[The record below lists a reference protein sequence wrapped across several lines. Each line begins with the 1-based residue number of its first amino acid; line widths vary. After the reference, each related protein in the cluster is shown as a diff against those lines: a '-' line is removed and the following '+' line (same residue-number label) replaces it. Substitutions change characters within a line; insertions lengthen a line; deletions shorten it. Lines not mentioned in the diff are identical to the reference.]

1 MKWKEDEIL
10 SSFTKYKRLELPVS
24 TERYDINVFNKN
36 NVVIDSEF
44 HNLDIKNQN
53 QDNLLNSE
61 ISRATAKEN
70 EIIQEVNAEIARAK
84 DSENNL
90 SNIIRIETDRAVM
103 SENNI
108 QENIS
113 EHIANELNPH
123 KVSAEQLDLGNV
135 DNTADIDKPV
145 SIAQQNAIDSAVS
158 NHNTSISV
166 HSDIRDLISNL
177 TTKLNALMDSDDTTL
192 DQLSEIV
199 NYIKSN
205 RSLIENVTTVKVNI
219 SDIVDNLTSTAAN
232 KPLSANQGRILK
244 EIITAL
250 TKDDIGLGNV
260 ENKSSKTIREELT
273 KENVINAL
281 GYTPP
286 ATNTNTW
293 KANSSTSEGYVAS
306 GANQAN
312 KVWKTDANGNPAWRD
327 DSWSENN
334 NALINS
340 VNNINSKLNITKKT
354 LSAGATSVVISDSRI
369 TTNSALS
376 FYTSIYGVNPT
387 AVSVANGSVTL
398 TFDTQ
403 TVAMEV
409 GVRVDG

>member
-1 MKWKEDEIL
+1 M
-10 SSFTKYKRLELPVS
+10 SSFTKYKGLELPVS

-36 NVVIDSEF
+36 NNVVDSEF
-44 HNLDIKNQN
+44 HKLDIKNQN

-70 EIIQEVNAEIARAK
+70 EIIQNVNSEIVRAK
-84 DSENNL
+84 NSENNL
-90 SNIIRIETDRAVM
+90 SDIIRIETDRAVM
-103 SENNI
+103 TENNI

-123 KVSAEQLDLGNV
+123 KVSAEQLNLGNV

-145 SIAQQNAIDSAVS
+145 SNAQQNAIDSALS

-166 HSDIRDLISNL
+166 HSDIRNLISNL
-177 TTKLNALMDSDDTTL
+177 TTRLNALMDSDDTTL

-199 NYIKSN
+199 AYIKNN
-205 RSLIENVTTVKVNI
+205 RSLIDSITTIKVNV

-232 KPLSANQGRILK
+232 KPLSANQGRILT

-250 TKDDIGLGNV
+250 TKDDIGLSNV
-260 ENKSSKTIREELT
+260 ENKSSATIREELT
-273 KENVINAL
+273 KEDVINAL
-281 GYTPP
+281 GFTPP

-327 DSWSENN
+327 DAWSENN
-334 NALINS
+334 NDLINS
-340 VNNINSKLNITKKT
+340 VNNINSKLQITSKT
-354 LSAGATSVVISDSRI
+354 LAAGATSIVISNSRI

-387 AVSVANGSVTL
+387 AATVANGSVTL
-398 TFDTQ
+398 TFKAQ
-403 TVAMEV
+403 TAAMEV

>member
-1 MKWKEDEIL
+1 M
-10 SSFTKYKRLELPVS
+10 SSFTKYKGLELPVS

-36 NVVIDSEF
+36 NDIIDSEF

-53 QDNLLNSE
+53 QDNLLDSE

-70 EIIQEVNAEIARAK
+70 EIIQDVNAEIARAK
-84 DSENNL
+84 DSENDL
-90 SNIIRIETDRAVM
+90 SDFIRNETDRAIM

-145 SIAQQNAIDSAVS
+145 SIPQQNAIDSAVS

-177 TTKLNALMDSDDTTL
+177 TTRLNALMDSDDTTL

-199 NYIKSN
+199 AYIKSN
-205 RSLIENVTTVKVNI
+205 RSLIDSITTIKVNV
-219 SDIVDNLTSTAAN
+219 SDIVDDLTSTAAN
-232 KPLSANQGRILK
+232 KPLSANQGRILT

-250 TKDDIGLGNV
+250 TKDDIGLSNV
-260 ENKSSKTIREELT
+260 ENKSSETIREELT
-273 KENVINAL
+273 RENVINAL
-281 GYTPP
+281 GFTPP
-286 ATNTNTW
+286 TTNTNTW
-293 KANSSTSEGYVAS
+293 IANSSTSDGYVAS

-327 DSWSENN
+327 DSWDANN
-334 NALINS
+334 NDLINS
-340 VNNINSKLNITKKT
+340 INNINSKLEITTNT
-354 LSAGATSVVISDSRI
+354 LAAGEMSVEISDSRI
-369 TTNSALS
+369 TTDSALS

-387 AVSVANGSVTL
+387 DVVVANGSVTL
-398 TFDTQ
+398 TFDAQ
-403 TVAMEV
+403 DVDMEV